1 MLDKFSKDYFDL
13 LNNEYKGINLTRI
26 TDFNDFLNKQIIDSV
41 KPLELSSVF
50 QKSLNENKRLI
61 DVGFGG
67 GFPILPL
74 AKTCEEFDFVGIETR
89 GKKVK
94 VVSEIAD
101 VLGLQNVNLIHERIE
116 NVFIDVPATVSFK
129 AVGKVWDFLNKINTN
144 QKLQVF
150 FYKGPNF
157 YTIEKEQIEA
167 AKKEWSIIEEIEI
180 DVEGTE
186 KRLLIGFENRNVPRG
201 TKKKLV
207 NLSSLI

>member
-1 MLDKFSKDYFDL
+1 MLDKFSEKYFEL

-26 TDFNDFLNKQIIDSV
+26 TDFNDFLNKQIIDSI
-41 KPLELSSVF
+41 KPIEISEVF
-50 QKSLNENKRLI
+50 KNSLNSNNRLI

-74 AKTCEEFDFVGIETR
+74 AKTCPELDFIGIETR

-101 VLGLQNVNLIHERIE
+101 VLGLGNVNLIHERIE

-129 AVGKVWDFLNKINTN
+129 AVGKVADFLNKINTN

-157 YTIEKEQIEA
+157 YTIEKDQIEN
-167 AKKEWSIIEEIEI
+167 AKKNWNIIEEIEI

-186 KRLLIGFENRNVPRG
+186 KRILIGFENKNVLRG
-201 TKKKLV
+201 TKQKLV
-207 NLSSLI
+207 NLSGLI

>member
-1 MLDKFSKDYFDL
+1 MLDKFSKEYFDL

-50 QKSLNENKRLI
+50 QRSLNDNKRLI

>member
-1 MLDKFSKDYFDL
+1 MVDKFSEQYFEL

-26 TDFNDFLNKQIIDSV
+26 TDFNDFLNKQIVDSI
-41 KPLELSSVF
+41 KPLEASPVF
-50 QKSLNENKRLI
+50 KNSLDKSKRLV

-74 AKTCEEFDFVGIETR
+74 ANICDKYQFVGIETR

-94 VVSEIAD
+94 VVAEIAE
-101 VLGLQNVNLIHERIE
+101 VLGLKNVSLFHERIE
-116 NVFIDVPATVSFK
+116 NVFIDVPAVVSFK

-157 YTIEKEQIEA
+157 YTLEADQIKKAKE
-167 AKKEWSIIEEIEI
+167 EWNIIEEVEIE
-180 DVEGTE
+180 VEGTE
-186 KRLLIGFENRNVPRG
+186 KRLLIGFENKNVPRG
-201 TKKKLV
+201 TKQKLV

>member
-1 MLDKFSKDYFDL
+1 MDKFSKQYFDL
-13 LNNEYKGINLTRI
+13 LNDEYKGINLTRI

-41 KPLELSSVF
+41 KPYEISSAF
-50 QKSLNENKRLI
+50 RSCLDNRKTLI

-74 AKTCEEFDFVGIETR
+74 ANLCENYKFIGVETR

-94 VVSEIAD
+94 VVGEIAKS
-101 VLGLQNVNLIHERIE
+101 LGLNNVDLIHERIE
-116 NVFIDVPATVSFK
+116 NLFIDMPAVVTFK

-157 YTIEKEQIEA
+157 YMLEEEQIKKA
-167 AKKEWSIIEEIEI
+167 LKEWNIIEEIEI

-186 KRLLIGFENRNVPRG
+186 KRLLIGFENKNVPCG
-201 TKKKLV
+201 TNQKLV